1 MSFSVPSG
9 IPNLDNSQRHLENRY
24 WGSSG
29 RSQARNGQ
37 ARNGIG
43 GKLDDFFD
51 RRQLP
56 MYKDK
61 PYGYVASGKRR
72 AWFRRKQSLAFVLL
86 CILGFLYWLGIFSST
101 AKINVVNKVGTNS
114 WTWLRKPASE
124 EVDWNDRRERVKDAF
139 KLSWDGYEKYAWGTY
154 KNSFATVLF
163 EQRVAEYRFSR
174 FWVPMTSKR

>member
-1 MSFSVPSG
+1 MSFSVPRNVP
-9 IPNLDNSQRHLENRY
+9 PNFHNHQRGLENRY

-43 GKLDDFFD
+43 EKLDDFLD

-61 PYGYVASGKRR
+61 PHGYVASGKRR
-72 AWFRRKQSLAFVLL
+72 AWFRRKRSLAIVLL
-86 CILGFLYWLGIFSST
+86 CALGFLYWLGIFSST
-101 AKINVVNKVGTNS
+101 DKINVVNKVGTSS
-114 WTWLRKPASE
+114 WTWLRKSGSGE

-139 KLSWDGYEKYAWGTY
+139 KLSWDAYENYAWGTY
-154 KNSFATVLF
+154 T
-163 EQRVAEYRFSR
+163 
-174 FWVPMTSKR
+174 